1 MCNHPSVPI
10 FIVQVRLVPIK
21 WCFNSSFITSIPLFP
36 GSRGS
41 KLNRFLWSKD
51 FWMYFKTLSLFHF
64 KTEQTINKCFLN
76 VITYKGRTQCK
87 LMARLFF
94 HYLAIDNN
102 ENLRSSITTICQSR
116 FKMKQN
122 AEQTQKNLPKTF
134 SNFPDLVTLDGN
146 HGSRRWLR
154 FKCKTSYL

>member
-1 MCNHPSVPI
+1 
-10 FIVQVRLVPIK
+10 
-21 WCFNSSFITSIPLFP
+21 
-36 GSRGS
+36 
-41 KLNRFLWSKD
+41 
-51 FWMYFKTLSLFHF
+51 MYFKTLSLFHF

-76 VITYKGRTQCK
+76 VITYKGRKQCK

-146 HGSRRWLR
+146 HGSRR
-154 FKCKTSYL
+154 